1 MKYDFNEVRNRLGT
15 YCTQWDYIQDR
26 FNKKDL
32 IPFSISRMLI
42 YNSVNLINPDL
53 QQ

>member
-1 MKYDFNEVRNRLGT
+1 MYEKSPYVVIRKGMF
-15 YCTQWDYIQDR
+15 
-26 FNKKDL
+26 K
-32 IPFSISRMLI
+32 SRMLI